1 MTDARPTGV
10 VEGVPLLDLSHVA
23 SEDDLDFL
31 SSIEKVAV
39 VVVPEHLVAA
49 LHRIPMRKV
58 ASIVAVP
65 QGANVR
71 MHTGSLMVG
80 GEGLAEPGGD
90 NEVLVVTG
98 ALIVTSPVTSVGYR
112 QIVVTGLVL
121 APRGSES
128 ALGSGLTSVT
138 GGVVYY
144 RYAEGQELR
153 QYSGTVKVS
162 GATLANQG
170 GTPDDVLVAA
180 GQLIVTGP
188 VTEVGYQQIV
198 LAGQLLAPRDSEASI
213 APALMVQGQVA
224 WYSGDPRF
232 LVGDE
237 TYGRAFFEML
247 DGPQELAILGDVT
260 IEDDGLTPELL
271 REKISDLT
279 LVGRL
284 TAPKALVPAF
294 QVLATEKLGE
304 IRASDGGTEPR

>member
-1 MTDARPTGV
+1 MTDARTGV
-10 VEGVPLLDLSHVA
+10 VEGVPLLDLSRIT

-31 SSIEKVAV
+31 SAIERVAV

-49 LHRIPMRKV
+49 LHRIPMHKV

-71 MHTGSLMVG
+71 VHTGSLMLG
-80 GEGLAEPGGD
+80 GEGLADPGGD

-98 ALIVTSPVTSVGYR
+98 ALMVTSPVTSVGYR
-112 QIVVTGLVL
+112 RIVVTGLVL

-170 GTPDDVLVAA
+170 GSSDDVLVVA

-188 VTEVGYQQIV
+188 VTEVGYQQIII
-198 LAGQLLAPRDSEASI
+198 AGQLLAPRDSEAVI

-224 WYSGDPRF
+224 WYTGDPRF
-232 LVGDE
+232 LLGDE

-247 DGPQELAILGDVT
+247 DGPRELVIVGDVT

-271 REKISDLT
+271 RERISDLT

-304 IRASDGGTEPR
+304 IRASDGGTESQ

>member
-1 MTDARPTGV
+1 MTDAQRTGV
-10 VEGVPLLDLSHVA
+10 VEAVAVLDLSHVG

-31 SSIEKVAV
+31 SAIEKVAV
-39 VVVPEHLVAA
+39 VVVPDHLVAA

-58 ASIVAVP
+58 ASIFAVP

-71 MHTGSLMVG
+71 MHTGSLTVG

-90 NEVLVVTG
+90 NEVLIVTG

-112 QIVVTGLVL
+112 RVLVTGLVL
-121 APRGSES
+121 APHGSEA
-128 ALGSGLTSVT
+128 ALGAGLTSVT
-138 GGVVYY
+138 GMTAYY
-144 RYAEGQELR
+144 RHAEGQEIR
-153 QYSGTVKVS
+153 QYTGAVRLS
-162 GATLANQG
+162 GATLANPS
-170 GTPDDVLVAA
+170 GTPDDVLVAS
-180 GQLIVTGP
+180 GQVIVKGP
-188 VTEVGYQQIV
+188 VTEVGYQRVIV
-198 LAGQLLAPRDSEASI
+198 SGQLLAPRDSEESL
-213 APALMVQGQVA
+213 APALLVQGQTA

-247 DGPQELAILGDVT
+247 DGPQELAIVGDVT

-279 LVGRL
+279 LVGDL